1 MFTPFVLHFWYLPI
15 VRMVE
20 GAGTSWKI
28 SLLND
33 ENAIFPYLLDN
44 SFGLIDFLR
53 TFLIAVKF
61 PVETARIC
69 HKQRLKAL

>member
-1 MFTPFVLHFWYLPI
+1 
-15 VRMVE
+15 MVE

-69 HKQRLKAL
+69 HKQRL